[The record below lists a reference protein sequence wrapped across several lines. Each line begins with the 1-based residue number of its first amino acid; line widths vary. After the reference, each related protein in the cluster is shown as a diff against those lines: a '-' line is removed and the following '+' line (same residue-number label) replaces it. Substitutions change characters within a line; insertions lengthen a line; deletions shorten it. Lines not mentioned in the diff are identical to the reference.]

1 MFDRPV
7 LPLYSLRGVVKS
19 YSGHEIVH
27 VDRLDID
34 RHEVFTV
41 LGPSGAGK
49 STLLRMLALLET
61 PNDGALVMVDSAGE
75 ILEVNHRD
83 PHHSWRRKVVMV
95 FQHPILV
102 DRTVYSNVAYGLRL
116 RGEKVARDR
125 VRELLGEL
133 QLLDL
138 EHARAHTLSAGEVER
153 VAMARALLVEP
164 EVLLLDEPTAN
175 LDPYNVGLVEDAVR
189 AIREQRRATVVL
201 VTHNVFQARRIASR
215 VALMLQGRITEVS
228 TGEVFFDHPKDERT
242 AAFLRGELVYE
253 PKRTS
258 TTAGRGRRVQES

>member
-1 MFDRPV
+1 MSDSSNSS
-7 LPLYSLRGVVKS
+7 LYSLRGVVKR
-19 YSGHEIVH
+19 YSGQEIVH

-61 PNDGALVMVDSAGE
+61 PDEGSLVMVDSSSE
-75 ILEVNHRD
+75 RLEVNHRQ

-95 FQHPILV
+95 FQHPLLL
-102 DRTVYSNVAYGLRL
+102 DRTVYSNATYGLQL
-116 RGEKVARDR
+116 RGGKVNRDR
-125 VRELLGEL
+125 VRELLAEL

-153 VAMARALLVEP
+153 VALARALLVEP

-175 LDPYNVGLVEDAVR
+175 LDPYNVSLVEC
-189 AIREQRRATVVL
+189 AIQAIHEQKRATIVL
-201 VTHNVFQARRIASR
+201 VTHNVFQARRNATR
-215 VALMLQGRITEVS
+215 VALMLQGRIAEVS
-228 TGEVFFDHPKDERT
+228 TRETFFESPQDGRT
-242 AAFLRGELVYE
+242 AAFLRGELVY
-253 PKRTS
+253 
-258 TTAGRGRRVQES
+258 